1 MLAAPPPT
9 GINMTTEATPAAAT
23 ITGTVAA
30 TRSATTETTAKA
42 TTAVATKKSSNDK
55 ANTRSNVEAHPRK
68 VNYRQLPL
76 NKHRP
81 STVYYHAA
89 FTTYPRHNRPENV
102 ASTPAVLDALMK
114 AFSSRARVDSQ
125 KKWNYTVASWTSSMT
140 PTLNFKSI

>member
-1 MLAAPPPT
+1 
-9 GINMTTEATPAAAT
+9 MTTAATSAAAT

-30 TRSATTETTAKA
+30 RPATTETTAVA

-55 ANTRSNVEAHPRK
+55 ANPQSNVQAHPRK
-68 VNYRQLPL
+68 VNYRKLPL

-89 FTTYPRHNRPENV
+89 FTTYPRYNRPENV
-102 ASTPAVLDALMK
+102 ASTPAVLDTLMK

-125 KKWNYTVASWTSSMT
+125 KIGIIPLHHGPLPRTSYRFF
-140 PTLNFKSI
+140 PCHP